1 MIKETENFLDS
12 SIIIKNI
19 SPRVT
24 CDGLSSEF
32 SKFGKIQMI
41 DVNIKKKLAFV
52 VKFVFIVRNIS

>member
-19 SPRVT
+19 SSRVT
-24 CDGLSSEF
+24 CDGLSDEF

-41 DVNIKKKLAFV
+41 DVNIKKKLAIV
-52 VKFVFIVRNIS
+52 VKFVFIFRNIS